1 YSRPGTSSPSPMTST
16 IFTIHKLNATTSQP
30 FQKIFLFTMSIFETT
45 PQCEMYF
52 AVTNLRRL
60 CIWPLVPVFAHRFS
74 TPSFITTQMSAAPC
88 IFSTPLAQPGL
99 SDLFSRRAHPFTAFR
114 KRFRSR
120 KTNISLRHLA
130 PTPRPKLRS
139 EEHTSELQSLA

>member
-1 YSRPGTSSPSPMTST
+1 FG
-16 IFTIHKLNATTSQP
+16 
-30 FQKIFLFTMSIFETT
+30 TT

-130 PTPRPKLRS
+130 PTPRPKLQANFCVR
-139 EEHTSELQSLA
+139 HSLIFIKCGWSRCVISPFTVHDNGP